1 MNTVPSNHAM
11 PRSALVVTPL
21 VFLLIF
27 VLYPIAVRAEN
38 QTSGGPETVIVR
50 SGTLQ
55 LRALLWRPQGRGP
68 FPAILFNHGR
78 GLTPM
83 TEGRVEGITELGR
96 VFANHGYV
104 FMAPFRR
111 GEDLS
116 ADQGV
121 FIGNLLDRERAA
133 NGDEAAR
140 KLQVRLLESDHLE
153 DALAG
158 IAYLRSLPD
167 VDGLRLALVGHSFG
181 GSLSLLV
188 AEQERSLRAVVSFAG
203 AAGSWEDSPE
213 LRERLTTAVGR
224 LTAPVLFIYTA
235 NDFSVAPGLALDAE
249 MTRRSRAHRL
259 RLFPSFGETADEGHL
274 FVYLGMAIWQKDV
287 FSFLDEQLKPT
298 SDRPRVPFH
307 EHPNHAMQRSALVVT
322 PLAWRPS
329 GAPTARRG

>member
-1 MNTVPSNHAM
+1 MQLLTVP
-11 PRSALVVTPL
+11 LVLLLIL
-21 VFLLIF
+21 VF
-27 VLYPIAVRAEN
+27 YSDAVRAGN
-38 QTSGGPETVIVR
+38 KSSRGPETVIVR

-55 LRALLWRPQGRGP
+55 LRALLWRPRGRGP

-78 GLTPM
+78 GLTPQ
-83 TEGRVEGITELGR
+83 TEGRVEGITELGH
-96 VFANHGYV
+96 VFASHGYV
-104 FMAPFRR
+104 FLALFRR

-133 NGDEAAR
+133 NGDEAAE

-158 IAYLRSLPD
+158 IAFLRSLPE
-167 VDGLRLALVGHSFG
+167 VDGSRVALVGHSFG

-203 AAGSWEDSPE
+203 AAGSWEGSAD
-213 LRERLTTAVGR
+213 LRERLTAAVRR

-249 MTRRSRAHRL
+249 MTRHSKAHQL
-259 RLFPSFGETADEGHL
+259 ELFPSFGDTAAEGHG
-274 FVYLGMAIWQKDV
+274 FVYSGIGIWQKAV
-287 FSFLDEQLKPT
+287 FSFLDEQLRPS
-298 SDRPRVPFH
+298 SDRARLQSQGR
-307 EHPNHAMQRSALVVT
+307 PNYAMRRSALVIT
-322 PLAWRPS
+322 PLAVPAS
-329 GAPTARRG
+329 GSHRQRSVSSAPTARRR